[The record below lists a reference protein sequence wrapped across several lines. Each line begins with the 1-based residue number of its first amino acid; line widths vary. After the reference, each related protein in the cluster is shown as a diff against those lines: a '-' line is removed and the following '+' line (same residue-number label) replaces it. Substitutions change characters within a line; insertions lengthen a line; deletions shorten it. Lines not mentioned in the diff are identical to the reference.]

1 MEERFVYMTT
11 EQVEERRA
19 QIAAIEGLDE
29 LRAAIHD
36 WDVYHYQ
43 SAQYLAGDIHERPVA
58 PTAHI
63 GNLKKQYPR
72 AAAYVK
78 AYDWANSGSFV
89 KARFG
94 RWACEQIAAGAD
106 HDEVLTKMEADYAAF
121 KLAQEG

>member
-1 MEERFVYMTT
+1 MEERFVYMTP
-11 EQVEERRA
+11 EQIEERKA
-19 QIAAIEGLDE
+19 QVAGIEGLDE
-29 LRAAIHD
+29 LRAAIHA

-43 SAQYLAGDIHERPVA
+43 STKYLEGDIHERPVA

-63 GNLKKQYPR
+63 GNLTKQYPR

-78 AYDWANSGSFV
+78 AYDWASSASFS

-106 HDEVLTKMEADYAAF
+106 HDEVLEKMEADYAAF

>member
-1 MEERFVYMTT
+1 MEERFVYMTP
-11 EQVEERRA
+11 EQVEERKA
-19 QIAAIEGLDE
+19 QVAAIEGLDE
-29 LRAAIHD
+29 LRAAIHA
-36 WDVYHYQ
+36 WDVYQYQ
-43 SAQYLAGDIHERPVA
+43 SAQYLQGDSLEFPVK

-78 AYDWANSGSFV
+78 ADDWANSASFG

-94 RWACEQIAAGAD
+94 RLACQQIAAGAD
-106 HDEVLTKMEADYAAF
+106 HDEVLEKMETDYAAF